1 MVCNTMKQCFIQKE
15 KQLETAEEKECQP
28 LHNKNITLYEQVP
41 QKKYVYTNIY
51 LTLYGKKSLP
61 RKCQFLLKPR
71 CGGKFWSWHFLQANE
86 ALLKDCLIL
95 KHSRIVLGQSKGSI

>member
-1 MVCNTMKQCFIQKE
+1 MVCNTMKQCFIQEE

-28 LHNKNITLYEQVP
+28 LHNKNITLYKQVP
-41 QKKYVYTNIY
+41 QKKYIYTNIH
-51 LTLYGKKSLP
+51 LTPYGKKSLP

-71 CGGKFWSWHFLQANE
+71 CGGKFWYWHFLQANE

-95 KHSRIVLGQSKGSI
+95 KRGRIVLGQSKGST

>member
-1 MVCNTMKQCFIQKE
+1 MKHCFIQEE

-28 LHNKNITLYEQVP
+28 LHNKNVTLYKQVP
-41 QKKYVYTNIY
+41 QKKYIY
-51 LTLYGKKSLP
+51 IQTYISLHMEKKSLP
-61 RKCQFLLKPR
+61 RKRQFLLKPR

-95 KHSRIVLGQSKGSI
+95 KHSRIVLGQSKGST